1 MMSQYQLS
9 NIIKDLGLTVLT
21 DVYQD
26 LPVSRG
32 YCCDM
37 LSWSMSR
44 LDGETCWF
52 TILNSINVI
61 AVASLAGCPCVVLAE
76 NVIMDEGVL
85 SKAKDENICI
95 CMSGDSTFDA
105 AARLAEAFKNHC

>member
-1 MMSQYQLS
+1 MKTPYILS
-9 NIIKDLGLTVLT
+9 NLIADLDLTVLT

-37 LSWSMSR
+37 LSWAMSR

-61 AVASLAGCPCVVLAE
+61 AVASLAGCPCVVLTE
-76 NVIMDEGVL
+76 NVSMDEVVL

-95 CMSGDSTFDA
+95 CVSAESTFDA
-105 AARLAEAFKNHC
+105 AARLADAFKKTC